1 MMTPIHDQILGQLAA
16 HDPIPTDAWDAFEFL
31 FRRGSLGQKD
41 LSICLL
47 RYVQALAELK
57 ENGLIKL
64 AMVTASDRHWVLTD
78 DGRER
83 INAVLGLADVDIQ
96 QLQDMIQDR
105 LEEMLKEMSVTG
117 SLAHA

>member
-16 HDPIPTDAWDAFEFL
+16 QDPIPTDAWDAFEFL

-64 AMVTASDRHWVLTD
+64 AMVTASERHWVLTD
-78 DGRER
+78 EGRER